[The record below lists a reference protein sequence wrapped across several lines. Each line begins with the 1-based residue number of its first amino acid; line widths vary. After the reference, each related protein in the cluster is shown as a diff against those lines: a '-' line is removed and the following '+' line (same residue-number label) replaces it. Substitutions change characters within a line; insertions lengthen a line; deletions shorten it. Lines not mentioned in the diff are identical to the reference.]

1 MDLQKKLN
9 NGFFLYINSNKTNTK
24 NGDFMNIDFSELL
37 NVTIRAISS
46 LITLFLVTKMLG
58 KKQVSQLSLFD
69 YVIGISIGNFAAE
82 MTINLEANELNGIW
96 AVILFGLFAYL
107 VSYVTMKSIVLRRFF
122 MGTPT
127 LIVQDGKI
135 LEKNL
140 KKVKFDINDML
151 EEVRSAGYF
160 DLSQVEY
167 ALMEANGKLSILP
180 KPEYRP
186 LTPKDM
192 NIKVERESL
201 CANII
206 IDGKIMHNNLKN
218 MNKNEKWLDNQL
230 KVKGYSN
237 ISKILLA
244 TIDINEKLVIYE
256 RNENVKSRDV
266 LE

>member
-1 MDLQKKLN
+1 
-9 NGFFLYINSNKTNTK
+9 
-24 NGDFMNIDFSELL
+24 MNIDFNELL
-37 NVTIRAISS
+37 NVTFRALSS

-82 MTINLEANELNGIW
+82 MTINLESNEINGIW
-96 AVILFGLFAYL
+96 AVVLFGLFAYAI
-107 VSYVTMKSIVLRRFF
+107 SYLTMKSIILRRFF

-127 LIVQDGKI
+127 ILIQEGKI

-140 KKVKFDINDML
+140 KKVKFDVNDML
-151 EEVRSAGYF
+151 EEIRGSGYF

-180 KPEYRP
+180 KAEYKP
-186 LTPKDM
+186 ITPKDM
-192 NIKVERESL
+192 NIKVNKEGL
-201 CANII
+201 CSNVI
-206 IDGKIMHNNLKN
+206 IDGEIMHNNLFN
-218 MNKNEKWLDNQL
+218 INKDDKWIKKQL
-230 KVKGYSN
+230 KVKGYSD

-244 TIDINEKLVIYE
+244 TIDINEKIVVYE
-256 RNENVKSRDV
+256 RNYEIKPNDV